1 MKMKNLILIVPLIL
15 VGCLPY
21 RDINENEVDFALS
34 TLGMSAKYV
43 EDEISNGTIE
53 IDVGVDILTDMLV
66 ARSCLLETRKLMAKI
81 KVDQLAQVKIK
92 GPSDEYKYILVEA
105 NYTTDIRLILDNNGY
120 NDFEIVKWKLIEA
133 DGILVEETIDEE

>member
-66 ARSCLLETRKLMAKI
+66 ARTCLLETRKLMAKI

-92 GPSDEYKYILVEA
+92 GPSDEYKYILIEA
-105 NYTTDIRLILDNNGY
+105 NYTTDIMY
-120 NDFEIVKWKLIEA
+120 VFKQ
-133 DGILVEETIDEE
+133 T